1 MSERTLNALL
11 TVKAALKAF
20 DNKPHLVP
28 ITKELISMSRVAYQS
43 YKSYLEDKKKK
54 ENDKTE
60 KERSEKEKKT
70 VERNKRKDK

>member
-54 ENDKTE
+54 EDNTDTERRE
-60 KERSEKEKKT
+60 KENKKQKKT
-70 VERNKRKDK
+70 VERN

>member
-54 ENDKTE
+54 EDDKAE
-60 KERSEKEKKT
+60 KERREKENKKQKKT
-70 VERNKRKDK
+70 VERN